1 MSARHVGVVG
11 AGWAGIAAA
20 VELVRRGA
28 RVTLID
34 ANRTAGGRARRIEY
48 RGEPL
53 DNGQHLLL
61 GAYRETLA
69 LMRAVGAPA
78 SHLRRL
84 RLEIRYPEEL
94 AFTAPSL
101 PAPLHLAFAI
111 AFASGLSAGER
122 WAAIRLG
129 LAVRRAEA
137 LAQPGETVAALLA
150 RLGQPERLCR
160 LVWEPLCV
168 AALNTPGARADAAV
182 FARVLHD
189 ALLRRREDSDF
200 LVPVTDLSATFPDP
214 ALTWLGERGARL
226 LLGRRVTAVASA
238 GDGWSV
244 ETPEGRER
252 FDALVCATAPHEA
265 GALLAAVP
273 GLGTLAARI
282 AAIAHEPITTVYL
295 QYAARVRLPR
305 PMMALDQ
312 SHAQWLFDREAFG
325 GARGLVAAVISAS
338 HAEATLDQEVLGTKI
353 HREVEQVTGPLEAPR
368 WTKVITEKR
377 ATFSCVPGAFRPPAA
392 DPDIPGLALAGDY
405 TEGPYPATLE
415 GAVASG
421 LRAARLLTPSRTTP

>member
-1 MSARHVGVVG
+1 MTALHAGVVG

-28 RVTLID
+28 RVTLLD

-53 DNGQHLLL
+53 DNGQHVVL

-69 LMRAVGAPA
+69 LMAAVGAPA
-78 SHLRRL
+78 SQLKRL
-84 RLEIRYPEEL
+84 PLEIRYPGGIGL
-94 AFTAPSL
+94 AAPRL
-101 PAPLHLAFAI
+101 PAPLHLAVAI
-111 AFASGLSAGER
+111 AFATGLTAGER
-122 WAAIRLG
+122 FAAIRLG
-129 LAVRRAEA
+129 LGARRAEA
-137 LAQPGETVAALLA
+137 LARPGETVGALLE
-150 RLGQPERLCR
+150 RLRQPERLRR

-168 AALNTPGARADAAV
+168 AALNTPGERADAAV
-182 FARVLHD
+182 FARVLRD

-200 LVPVTDLSATFPDP
+200 LVPVADLSAVLPDP

-226 LLGRRVTAVASA
+226 LLGRRASA
-238 GDGWSV
+238 IAPDGPGWAV
-244 ETPEGRER
+244 ESPEGRER

-265 GALLAAVP
+265 GALLASVP
-273 GLGTLAARI
+273 GLSGLAARL

-295 QYAARVRLPR
+295 QYAGRVRLPR
-305 PMMALDQ
+305 PMLALEA

-325 GARGLVAAVISAS
+325 GPRGLVAAVISAS
-338 HAEATLDQEVLGTKI
+338 HAEGALGQEVLGTKV
-353 HREVEQVTGPLEAPR
+353 HREVERVAGPLEAPR

-377 ATFSCVPGAFRPPAA
+377 ATFSCVPGAFRPAA
-392 DPDIPGLALAGDY
+392 ESGAPGLLLAGDY

-415 GAVASG
+415 GAVTSG
-421 LRAARLLTPSRTTP
+421 LRAARLAFPSRTTP